1 MIVDLS
7 LTFLITVQ
15 TGTFCRTLSRTCTLI
30 CALAKFERLLPL
42 GTFQQKIGAIYESA
56 FRKTWSQ
63 LTS

>member
-42 GTFQQKIGAIYESA
+42 GTFQQKNWCNLRECISKNLVPAY
-56 FRKTWSQ
+56 
-63 LTS
+63 